1 MAIAKDLVNAS
12 KSMSVASSGEAAKL
26 NSHIGHGPD
35 PRMNPRLATVVAAA
49 KKIGTPKATIEKSI
63 AIGQGISLSGA
74 TLENVMVEAMIPPS
88 VALIIECQTDSKKR
102 TFENLRYIIHKAG
115 GSVTPTNHLFERK
128 GRIVFEKSNEIGE
141 VEAID
146 LAIEAGALDVNVSL
160 EDGNEELIVLTEP
173 TGLTEIANALAQSS
187 GLEFKSSDIIWDP
200 KEDLIFNVRSSEGL
214 DDLVGK
220 YHACSKAAQMKRLTF
235 SLERIYEEAT
245 VQEVHTNAR

>member
-1 MAIAKDLVNAS
+1 MAVAKDLVNAAKS
-12 KSMSVASSGEAAKL
+12 KSVASSGEAAKL
-26 NSHIGHGPD
+26 NLHIGHGPD
-35 PRMNPRLATVVAAA
+35 PRMNPRLATVIATA

-74 TLENVMVEAMIPPS
+74 TLENVMFEAMIPPS

-102 TFENLRYIIHKAG
+102 TLENLRYIIHKAG
-115 GSVTPTNHLFERK
+115 GSVTPTSHLFERK

-173 TGLTEIANALAQSS
+173 TGLTEIVNALAQSS
-187 GLEFKSSDIIWDP
+187 GLDLKSSDIIWDP
-200 KEDLIFNVRSSEGL
+200 KEDLIVNVESSEGL
-214 DDLVGK
+214 NDLVGNC
-220 YHACSKAAQMKRLTF
+220 HACSKVA
-235 SLERIYEEAT
+235 
-245 VQEVHTNAR
+245 